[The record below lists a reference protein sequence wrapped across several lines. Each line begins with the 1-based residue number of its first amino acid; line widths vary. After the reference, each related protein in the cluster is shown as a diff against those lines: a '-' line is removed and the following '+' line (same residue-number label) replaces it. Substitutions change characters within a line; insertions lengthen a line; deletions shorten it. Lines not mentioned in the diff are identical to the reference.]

1 MGFGYFLIMT
11 LAILLLMKLIMR
23 PFTGTW
29 ELLGNNERDK
39 LEAELEYKWRNE

>member
-1 MGFGYFLIMT
+1 MGFGYSLIMT

-29 ELLGNNERDK
+29 KLLGNNERDK